1 MSVSP
6 DDGGSV
12 KVDGVDYTAP
22 ITYTSNTN
30 VTLKAEPAE
39 GYEFSHWTGSYSS
52 SSNPAT
58 LSVTCDK
65 SVTANFLSQ
74 TDLASIGNF
83 VWEDKDADGI
93 QDTGENGIS
102 GVTVN
107 LYDSGGN
114 FIKATTTSGD
124 GFYSFTYLQ
133 PGSYYLE
140 FIKHSGGY
148 VFSPVNQGNSEQ
160 VDSDAD
166 FTGRTSITTLNS
178 GEIDMSWDAGMYR
191 PTILNYT
198 IQLSPG
204 LNLVSLPLI
213 PDDLNDPYNALLG
226 LNAGAV
232 SMYAKDSEAWI
243 QYINGDLV
251 PPSGFLWKDGIGYWI
266 TMGSPAD
273 NLTIDGVEL
282 VSGATLPP
290 SYEVFGKD
298 SPTYNNGWNLIGFK
312 STTPKQPMD
321 YLENIEGKYRIIY
334 GYENGSFFIVGTP
347 GHELMQP
354 GQGYWIDMIE
364 PGTIYPPLEQ
374 IIGNITT
381 EEAHDMIYAEPSN
394 PNLVVLDVR
403 TPAEYATG
411 HIVNAANLDYYSPTF
426 TEDLNNLDK
435 TATYIV
441 HCRSGVRSAWALDI
455 MEGLGFREAYNMLGG
470 ILQWIDD
477 GYDVVS

>member
-1 MSVSP
+1 VSVSP

-124 GFYSFTYLQ
+124 GSYSFNYLQ

-140 FIKHSGGY
+140 FIKYSGGY

-166 FTGRTSITTLNS
+166 FTGRTSITTLNP

-213 PDDLNDPYNALLG
+213 PQESRPLVVLASLDFSVAAMYEKSAETFNTYIKTLLP
-226 LNAGAV
+226 
-232 SMYAKDSEAWI
+232 EE
-243 QYINGDLV
+243 
-251 PPSGFLWKDGIGYWI
+251 GFIWNDGIGYWVNMNGAG
-266 TMGSPAD
+266 TLTFSGSELD
-273 NLTIDGVEL
+273 NESTTPL
-282 VSGATLPP
+282 
-290 SYEVFGKD
+290 SYSVN
-298 SPTYNNGWNLIGFK
+298 TGWNLIGFK

-321 YLENIEGKYRIIY
+321 YLGNIEGKYRIIY
-334 GYENGSFFIVGTP
+334 GYENGGFFIVGTP

-403 TPAEYATG
+403 TPEEYATG